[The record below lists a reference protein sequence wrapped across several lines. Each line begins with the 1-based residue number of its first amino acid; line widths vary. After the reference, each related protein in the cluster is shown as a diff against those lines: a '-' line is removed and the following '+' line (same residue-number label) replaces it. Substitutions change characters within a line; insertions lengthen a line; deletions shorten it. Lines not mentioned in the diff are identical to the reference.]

1 MIVFLDTGILGLIC
15 SPKND
20 GEAGECKAWLYKLL
34 AKSVY
39 VVTSDLCDYE
49 VRRGLLLAASKN
61 PKLSGLENLET
72 LQEII
77 DFLPLTKPAMKRAAQ
92 LWADSRIQGKLTAAA
107 ENIDADIII
116 AAQYQLLK
124 EEYPGRYLAIAT
136 TNVKH
141 LSQFADAR
149 EWRSI

>member
-20 GEAGECKAWLYKLL
+20 GEAGECKDWLYKLL
-34 AKSVY
+34 AKTIY

-49 VRRGLLLAASKN
+49 VRRGMLLAARKK

-72 LQEII
+72 LQQII
-77 DFLPLTKPAMKRAAQ
+77 DFLPVTKPAIKRAAE
-92 LWADSRIQGKLTAAA
+92 LWADSCAEGKLTAAP
-107 ENIDADIII
+107 ETFDADIVI

-124 EEYPGRYLAIAT
+124 EEYPGRYLVIAT

-141 LSQFADAR
+141 LSQFAEAR
-149 EWRSI
+149 EWRLI